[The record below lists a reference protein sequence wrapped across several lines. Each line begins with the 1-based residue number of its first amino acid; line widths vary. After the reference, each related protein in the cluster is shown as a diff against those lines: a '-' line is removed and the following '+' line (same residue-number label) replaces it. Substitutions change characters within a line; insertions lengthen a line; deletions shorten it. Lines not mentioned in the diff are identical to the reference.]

1 MIPILFRIGLLTA
14 GFAAVE
20 LGLRPALVDSS
31 LGGWLL
37 VLLIGLPLIVAG
49 SAGFIGPLLGGA
61 VRKGDPNHA

>member
-1 MIPILFRIGLLTA
+1 MIAILFRIGLLTV

-20 LGLRPALVDSS
+20 VGFRPAPADGS

-37 VLLIGLPLIVAG
+37 VLIVGLPLIVAG

-61 VRKGDPNHA
+61 VRKGDSNHA